1 MNFNENDNEKEEKK
15 LWTIWRTRTYK
26 WNKWDKWFVVDSLS
40 IRVDFEMQ
48 PFVHKKPQK
57 HTRDVRCKMQ
67 TQCT

>member
-15 LWTIWRTRTYK
+15 LWKIWRTRTHK

-48 PFVHKKPQK
+48 PFVH
-57 HTRDVRCKMQ
+57 
-67 TQCT
+67 